1 MRRRGGRGLGRS
13 EAEIGVAGQL
23 GGAVAGAVGQV
34 AFGKSLEPPGQA
46 ADEPGLVPG
55 RRGLAEQLGVAGL

>member
-1 MRRRGGRGLGRS
+1 
-13 EAEIGVAGQL
+13 VGQF
-23 GGAVAGAVGQV
+23 GGAMAGTFGQV
-34 AFGKSLEPPGQA
+34 AFGEGLEPPGQA